1 MTSTSGIIIIG
12 DEILS
17 GRTKDLN
24 INWIATELN
33 QIGIRL
39 LEARVIPDDM
49 QTIIESINEFRKKFT
64 YVFSCGGIGPTH
76 DDITSESIAK
86 AFKLELEKN
95 TEAMKRLNLHY
106 SNTKIEFNEAR
117 QKMAIVPKGAC
128 LIDNPV
134 SVAPGFKIENVFVF
148 AGVPKIMQGMFK
160 SIIHQLSGGKIL
172 NSITI
177 ICNIGEGLIAKPIE
191 EIERKYQDLKIG
203 SYPYFKPNGFGTSIV
218 LRSINKEIL
227 KSASKDVLKSIKN
240 NGGVGS
246 ITWWHAYLLDGN
258 DPFSSFFVLE

>member
-1 MTSTSGIIIIG
+1 
-12 DEILS
+12 
-17 GRTKDLN
+17 
-24 INWIATELN
+24 
-33 QIGIRL
+33 
-39 LEARVIPDDM
+39 
-49 QTIIESINEFRKKFT
+49 
-64 YVFSCGGIGPTH
+64 
-76 DDITSESIAK
+76 
-86 AFKLELEKN
+86 
-95 TEAMKRLNLHY
+95 MKRLSLHY
-106 SNTKIEFNEAR
+106 LNTKIEFNEAR
-117 QKMAIVPKGAC
+117 QKMAIVPKGAS

-134 SVAPGFKIENVFVF
+134 SVAPGFRIENVFVF

-191 EIERKYQDLKIG
+191 EIDRKYKDLKIG

-227 KSASKDVLKSIKN
+227 KSASKDVLKSIEK

-246 ITWWHAYLLDGN
+246 VT
-258 DPFSSFFVLE
+258 